1 MIPGPPGA
9 GGDAARAAG
18 AQQAG
23 ERMRILEL
31 LSSAWWTGPAE
42 PVASLS
48 RALRAR
54 GHAVDVAVETARE
67 GNLPARLAALG
78 LSGPQGL
85 SLSSKSGPLGFLR
98 DVRRLGVLSR
108 GYDVLH
114 ANFSHDHVLAL
125 LALRRRSGRRVV
137 RTVHS
142 ARSLRRTAAQR
153 LAHRSSDGLVAV
165 CEAHARALEER
176 FGVAPERILATR
188 GAVDATEFTPEGPDL
203 REELGIPPGVPVAG
217 IVSRIKP
224 GRGHDDL
231 VDAFRAVA
239 DRLPDA
245 RLLLVGRG
253 EGEEALRVRVAHRG
267 LQRQAIF
274 AGYRTGPELAAAYR
288 TLDVKVLL
296 AEGNDGTCRALLEG
310 MASGRPG
317 VAYRFG
323 APAEAIV
330 DGSTGLLAPEG
341 DVPALAAALI
351 ELLSSRGRAR
361 AMGAAA
367 RERMTSLYTEEARA
381 EAVERFLLGL
391 LALPPVRGGD

>member
-1 MIPGPPGA
+1 
-9 GGDAARAAG
+9 
-18 AQQAG
+18 
-23 ERMRILEL
+23 MRVLEL

-42 PVASLS
+42 PVASLAL
-48 RALRAR
+48 ALRAR

-67 GNLPARLAALG
+67 GNLVERLRALG
-78 LSGPQGL
+78 LTGPEGL
-85 SLSSKSGPLGFLR
+85 ALSSKSGPLAYLR
-98 DVRRLGVLSR
+98 DLRRLGALAR

-125 LALRRRSGRRVV
+125 MALRRRAGRRVV

-142 ARSLRRTAAQR
+142 ARSLREQAAQR
-153 LAHRSSDGLVAV
+153 VAHRASDGLVAV

-176 FGVAPERILATR
+176 FRIPPERILATR
-188 GAVDATEFTPEGPDL
+188 GAVDAASFRPGGPDL
-203 REELGIPPGVPVAG
+203 RAELGVAAGAPVAG
-217 IVSRIKP
+217 LVARIKP

-231 VDAFRAVA
+231 VDAFRIVA

-245 RLLLVGRG
+245 RLVLVGRG
-253 EGEEALRVRVAHRG
+253 EGEEAIRVRIAHRG
-267 LQRQAIF
+267 LQRQVIF

-288 TLDVKVLL
+288 TLDVVVLL

-323 APAEAIV
+323 APAESIV
-330 DGSTGLLAPEG
+330 DGTTGLLVPEG
-341 DVPALAAALI
+341 DVPALAAALV
-351 ELLSSRGRAR
+351 ELLGAPARAR

-367 RERMTSLYTEEARA
+367 RERMATLFTEEARG
-381 EAVERFLLGL
+381 EAVERFLLRI
-391 LALPPVRGGD
+391 LALPPARGGD

>member
-1 MIPGPPGA
+1 
-9 GGDAARAAG
+9 
-18 AQQAG
+18 
-23 ERMRILEL
+23 MRVLEL

-42 PVASLS
+42 PVASLAL
-48 RALRAR
+48 ALRAR

-67 GNLPARLAALG
+67 GNLVERLRALG
-78 LSGPQGL
+78 LTGPEGL
-85 SLSSKSGPLGFLR
+85 ALSSKSGPLAYLR
-98 DVRRLGVLSR
+98 DLRRLGALAR

-125 LALRRRSGRRVV
+125 MALRRRAGRRVV

-142 ARSLRRTAAQR
+142 ARSLREQAAQR
-153 LAHRSSDGLVAV
+153 VAHRASDGLVAV

-176 FGVAPERILATR
+176 FRIPPERILATR
-188 GAVDATEFTPEGPDL
+188 GAVDAASFRPGGPDL
-203 REELGIPPGVPVAG
+203 RAELGVAAGAPVAG
-217 IVSRIKP
+217 LVARIKP

-231 VDAFRAVA
+231 VDAFRIVA

-245 RLLLVGRG
+245 RLVLVGRG
-253 EGEEALRVRVAHRG
+253 EGEEAIRVRIAHRG
-267 LQRQAIF
+267 LQRQVVF

-288 TLDVKVLL
+288 TLDVVVLL

-323 APAEAIV
+323 APAESIV
-330 DGSTGLLAPEG
+330 DGTTGLLVPEG
-341 DVPALAAALI
+341 DVPALAAALV
-351 ELLSSRGRAR
+351 ELLGAPARAR

-367 RERMTSLYTEEARA
+367 RERMATLFTEEARG
-381 EAVERFLLGL
+381 EAVERFLLRI
-391 LALPPVRGGD
+391 LALPPARGGD

>member
-1 MIPGPPGA
+1 
-9 GGDAARAAG
+9 
-18 AQQAG
+18 
-23 ERMRILEL
+23 MRVLEL

-42 PVASLS
+42 PVASLAL
-48 RALRAR
+48 ALRAR

-67 GNLPARLAALG
+67 GNLAERLRALG
-78 LSGPQGL
+78 LGGPAGL
-85 SLSSKSGPLGFLR
+85 ALSSKSGPLAYLR
-98 DVRRLGVLSR
+98 DLRRLGALAR

-125 LALRRRSGRRVV
+125 LALRRRGGRRVV

-142 ARSLRRTAAQR
+142 SRSLRESAAQR
-153 LAHRSSDGLVAV
+153 LAHRATDGLVAV

-176 FGVAPERILATR
+176 FRIPPERILASR
-188 GAVDATEFTPEGPDL
+188 GAVDADAFHPDGPDL
-203 REELGIPPGVPVAG
+203 RAELGLPAGAPVAG
-217 IVSRIKP
+217 IVARIKP

-231 VDAFRAVA
+231 VDAFRIVV
-239 DRLPDA
+239 DRLPEA
-245 RLLLVGRG
+245 RLVLVGRG
-253 EGEEALRVRVAHRG
+253 EGEEAIRVRVAHRG
-267 LQRQAIF
+267 LQGHVIF

-317 VAYRFG
+317 VAYRLG

-330 DGSTGLLAPEG
+330 DGTTGLLAPAG
-341 DVPALAAALI
+341 DVPSLAAALV
-351 ELLSSRGRAR
+351 ELLGAPGRAR

-367 RERMTSLYTEEARA
+367 RERMATLYTESARGEAI
-381 EAVERFLLGL
+381 ERFLARILT
-391 LALPPVRGGD
+391 LPPARGGD